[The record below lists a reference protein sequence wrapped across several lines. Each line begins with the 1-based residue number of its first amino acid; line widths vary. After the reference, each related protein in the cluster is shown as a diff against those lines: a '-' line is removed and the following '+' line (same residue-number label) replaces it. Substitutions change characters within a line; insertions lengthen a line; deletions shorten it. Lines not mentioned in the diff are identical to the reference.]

1 MMRLS
6 REDPNCSIT
15 ELQNYRVTELPNN
28 RKGKFTMKKIISTNQ
43 APSAVGPYSQAVK
56 VNGILFISGQIPIDP
71 STGSINVDDISLQTE
86 QVLKNI
92 GAILDEAGYSYSD
105 VVKCTCLLDD
115 MANFKAM
122 NEVYARY
129 FTSEQPARAAFG
141 VVSLPLGVKIEIEA
155 IAIK

>member
-1 MMRLS
+1 
-6 REDPNCSIT
+6 
-15 ELQNYRVTELPNN
+15 
-28 RKGKFTMKKIISTNQ
+28 MKKIISTNQ
-43 APSAVGPYSQAVK
+43 APSAVGPYSQAVEA
-56 VNGILFISGQIPIDP
+56 NGILFISGQIPIDP
-71 STGSINVDDISLQTE
+71 STGSINVEDISLQTE

-92 GAILDEAGYSYSD
+92 GAILEEAGYSYSH